1 MYYDYKFKRYNF
13 LIAKK
18 NNRINSCL
26 GILKSNKSL
35 LWLSIWFSDLK
46 KEVRIRFAILSF
58 KNYKKRILAA
68 NGINIK
74 TIPIYKSLGFKVVYL
89 NHFFIINPYIKNIN

>member
-1 MYYDYKFKRYNF
+1 MKIKYCSKKNLNSLLNFLKKNWTKKLYYLGTNLSLTGCIMIINLKDII

-58 KNYKKRILAA
+58 
-68 NGINIK
+68 
-74 TIPIYKSLGFKVVYL
+74 
-89 NHFFIINPYIKNIN
+89 